1 MQEIYV
7 KNVIIG
13 KQYESYKNYEK
24 FKDIVEDKKIKVI
37 TVEAGQKVDIEKNL
51 YFEILWP
58 SRRK

>member
-1 MQEIYV
+1 M

-13 KQYESYKNYEK
+13 KQYESCKNYEK
-24 FKDIVEDKKIKVI
+24 FKDIVEDKKINVI
-37 TVEAGQKVDIEKNL
+37 TVEVGQKVDIEKNL

>member
-13 KQYESYKNYEK
+13 KQYEK
-24 FKDIVEDKKIKVI
+24 FKDIVEDKKINVI

>member
-13 KQYESYKNYEK
+13 KQYESCKNYEK
-24 FKDIVEDKKIKVI
+24 FKDIVKKKKIKVI